1 MFILLLM
8 DMREIMVLLGD
19 VRNTEEEYKLVK
31 RLVESF

>member
-8 DMREIMVLLGD
+8 DIREMMVLLGD

-31 RLVESF
+31 RLFESS

>member
-31 RLVESF
+31 CLVESF

>member
-8 DMREIMVLLGD
+8 DIREMMVLLVD

-31 RLVESF
+31 RLLESS